1 MLEKNITRTLFIAL
15 ILNSHHSFASEEL
28 EAINVTADRIETTLD
43 KSPSDIKVFGRGEI
57 EKSNTL
63 KELLSKESDLK
74 FVQSGPS
81 GSNTS
86 LFLRGS
92 DSSHVLVII
101 DGITMNDPS
110 NPNRQFD
117 LGRLSL
123 NNIERIEILKGS
135 QGLLYGSNA
144 IGGVVLIT
152 TKQAN
157 KIFSGGAQV
166 DYGSFDTVNGAIN
179 AQKKI
184 GQTSLSFGADHLKT
198 KGFSA
203 ANASRNINADD
214 DGEKRTTLNAAL
226 SQQIVEGKLNG
237 QLKINYRY
245 VNDTVD
251 LDKGG
256 GAGED
261 DPNDSQFTE
270 QQFLKAGY
278 TQKWESGQTALNF
291 SQSLHHRTLNVR
303 KDVVHAN
310 ESSVTTKGE
319 IQKAALNHTFY
330 ANDFLTQNFNL
341 DFEHE
346 EDQLKNFNQNL
357 SFFFYNHFEFG
368 PAIVNAGAR
377 IDSNKFF
384 GEHVT
389 YKVALMHFFNHFT
402 LKTSYSTG
410 FRAPS
415 LNQLHDPTYGNKNLE
430 AETSQSAEMGI
441 EFPFLEKYKYFSTFF
456 YTDLK
461 NRLSYDPITFVN
473 QNHGKARIVGL
484 ENVFESSWSSEWSSQ
499 LSATWLSARNTSS
512 KTKLSRRPNLNAK
525 LSINYKKSIHS
536 AGLEGDFTGKRPD
549 VDNLGNTVNMPSYTI
564 FHFNC
569 EVEMNQNL
577 IAYLKIRNL
586 LDKEYEEVY
595 GYGTGARAG
604 TLGLK
609 YIF

>member
-1 MLEKNITRTLFIAL
+1 MLIKSNVFVLPIFL
-15 ILNSHHSFASEEL
+15 ILNSPQLKAYEL
-28 EAINVTADRIETTLD
+28 EEVVVSADRIQSSLD
-43 KSPSDIKVFGRGEI
+43 KSPSDIRVFEKNEI
-57 EKSNTL
+57 EKKSNL
-63 KELLSKESDLK
+63 LDLLSKESDLK
-74 FVQSGPS
+74 IIQSGPT
-81 GSNTS
+81 GSSTS

-152 TKQAN
+152 SKQAE
-157 KIFSGGAQV
+157 KDISGGMLL
-166 DYGSFDTVNGAIN
+166 DYGSFDTFNGALN

-184 GQTSLSFGADHLKT
+184 NHTSLSFGIDHLKT
-198 KGFSA
+198 RGFSA
-203 ANASRNINADD
+203 ANVSRNANADD

-237 QLKINYRY
+237 ELNVNYHY
-245 VNDTVD
+245 VNDIVD

-256 GAGED
+256 GSGED
-261 DPNDSQFTE
+261 DPNDAQFTE
-270 QQFLKAGY
+270 QQFIKAGY
-278 TQKWESGQTALNF
+278 TQKWQSGQTALNF
-291 SQSLHHRTLNVR
+291 SQSLHHRTLNVK
-303 KDVVHAN
+303 KDQVHTS

-319 IQKAALNHTFY
+319 TQKISLNHTLY
-330 ANDFLTQNFNL
+330 TNDFLTQNFNL

-346 EDQLKNFNQNL
+346 EDQVKNFNQNL
-357 SFFFYNHFEFG
+357 SFFFYNRFEYG

-377 IDSNKFF
+377 IDSNRSF

-441 EFPFLEKYKYFSTFF
+441 EFPFLLKYKYLTTFF

-461 NRLSYDPITFVN
+461 NRLSYDPVTFVN
-473 QNHGKARIVGL
+473 QNHGKARIFGL
-484 ENVFESSWSSEWSSQ
+484 ENAFDLIWSTQWASKV
-499 LSATWLSARNTSS
+499 SATWLSARNTTS
-512 KTKLSRRPNLNAK
+512 KEKLSRRPNLNIKIAMD
-525 LSINYKKSIHS
+525 YKKDIHFIS
-536 AGLEGDFTGKRPD
+536 LEGDLTGKRPD
-549 VDNLGNTVNMPSYTI
+549 VDNLGNTVNMPSYMI
-564 FHFNC
+564 LHLNY
-569 EVEMNQNL
+569 EAKLNERLN
-577 IAYLKIRNL
+577 AYLKIRNL

-595 GYGTGARAG
+595 GYGTGGRSASA
-604 TLGLK
+604 GLK
-609 YIF
+609 FIF